1 MCLYLGGKKT
11 EVKTQAQ
18 IEKELLELNEQ
29 FSKFLKTKG
38 IKAKFKLAFDNMK
51 ESMHNQHI
59 KDVEQINAIKE
70 SEENKQFIEFIHTKG
85 IKAKFKLV
93 NENIKKGAKESRA
106 KTAQSIAKVQAQTQR
121 SIASVGVNHNVN
133 YNAQTLEEE
142 FNNFLKSKGLDTK
155 YRVNIVEEEA

>member
-1 MCLYLGGKKT
+1 MKLKKARADHKLQT
-11 EVKTQAQ
+11 F
-18 IEKELLELNEQ
+18 KE
-29 FSKFLKTKG
+29 
-38 IKAKFKLAFDNMK
+38 
-51 ESMHNQHI
+51 HNQHI

-93 NENIKKGAKESRA
+93 IENIKKGAKESRA
-106 KTAQSIAKVQAQTQR
+106 KTFQSIAKVQAQTQR

>member
-1 MCLYLGGKKT
+1 M

-38 IKAKFKLAFDNMK
+38 IKAKFKLAFENMK

-93 NENIKKGAKESRA
+93 IENIKKGAKESRA
-106 KTAQSIAKVQAQTQR
+106 KTFQSIAKVQAKTQR
-121 SIASVGVNHNVN
+121 SIANVGVN
-133 YNAQTLEEE
+133 YNAQTLEED

>member
-93 NENIKKGAKESRA
+93 IENIKKGAKESRA
-106 KTAQSIAKVQAQTQR
+106 KTFQSIAKV
-121 SIASVGVNHNVN
+121 
-133 YNAQTLEEE
+133 
-142 FNNFLKSKGLDTK
+142 
-155 YRVNIVEEEA
+155 